1 MAVQNSERPRVLA
14 VMAAG
19 PGVVPGVTPGLSP
32 LDLALLR
39 GEAAF
44 ETMRV
49 YRGRPFRLGAH
60 LVRLA
65 HSAASLEVTL
75 PDGLEELAQRALDA
89 ARAEDA
95 VLRIICTR
103 GSETDLVATAF
114 AIVTEVPPEYEE
126 QRRGGIRVALLTMAV
141 DPLIRTASP
150 WLLPGVKTT
159 SYAVN
164 MAAQRAAQ
172 SAGADDAVFIG
183 LGGELLEAPT
193 SNLWWRV
200 GRTLCTPSLE
210 LGILAGVTRAALLEL
225 AAPNGYRVVEGVF
238 TKEDLGEA
246 EEAFL
251 SSSTREVMPVVA
263 VDGQLVGDGWPGAAA
278 AALQAGLRRMAEH
291 HL

>member
-1 MAVQNSERPRVLA
+1 MTVQDSERPRVLA
-14 VMAAG
+14 VVAAG
-19 PGVVPGVTPGLSP
+19 PGVVPGAVPALSP

-65 HSAASLEVTL
+65 HSAASLELAL
-75 PDGLEELAQRALDA
+75 PDGLEELADRALEA
-89 ARAEDA
+89 ARASDA

-103 GSETDLVATAF
+103 GTEADLASNTF
-114 AIVTEVPPEYEE
+114 AIVTGVPPEFDE
-126 QRRGGIRVALLTMAV
+126 QRRRGLRVALLSMAV

-150 WLLPGVKTT
+150 WLLPGVKTI

-164 MAAQRAAQ
+164 MAAQRAAR
-172 SAGADDAVFIG
+172 SVGADDAVFIG

-193 SNLWWRV
+193 SNVWWRA

-210 LGILAGVTRAALLEL
+210 LGILAGVTRAAMLEL
-225 AAPNGYRVVEGVF
+225 ATPSGYRVLEGVF

-251 SSSTREVMPVVA
+251 TSSTREVMPVVT
-263 VDGQLVGDGWPGAAA
+263 VDGRPVGDGTPGPAAA
-278 AALQAGLRRMAEH
+278 TLQAALRRLAERFP
-291 HL
+291 

>member
-1 MAVQNSERPRVLA
+1 MAVQDSERPRVLA
-14 VMAAG
+14 LVAAG
-19 PGVVPGVTPGLSP
+19 PGVVPGATPGLSP

-49 YRGRPFRLGAH
+49 YRGRPFRLGTH

-65 HSAASLEVTL
+65 HSAASLELNL
-75 PDGLEELAQRALDA
+75 PDGLEELAARALDA
-89 ARAEDA
+89 AGAQDA
-95 VLRIICTR
+95 VLRLICTR
-103 GSETDLVATAF
+103 GTETDLAPTAL
-114 AIVTEVPPEYEE
+114 AIVTEVPAEYEE
-126 QRRGGIRVALLTMAV
+126 QRRHGLRIALLTMAV

-164 MAAQRAAQ
+164 MAAQRAAR
-172 SAGADDAVFIG
+172 SLGADDAVFIG

-193 SNLWWRV
+193 SNLWWRA
-200 GRTLCTPSLE
+200 GRTLYTPSLE

-225 AAPNGYRVVEGVF
+225 ADPNGYRVVEGVF
-238 TKEDLGEA
+238 TKEDLDDA

-251 SSSTREVMPVVA
+251 TSSTREVMPVVA
-263 VDGQLVGDGWPGAAA
+263 VDGEPVGDGAPGPAAA
-278 AALQAGLRRMAEH
+278 TLQAALRRLAERQP
-291 HL
+291 

>member
-1 MAVQNSERPRVLA
+1 MAVRDSERPRVLA
-14 VMAAG
+14 VVAAG
-19 PGVVPGVTPGLSP
+19 PGVVPGAVPALSP

-49 YRGRPFRLGAH
+49 YGGRPFRLGAH

-65 HSAASLEVTL
+65 HSAASLELAL
-75 PDGLEELAQRALDA
+75 PDGLEELADRALGA
-89 ARAEDA
+89 ARAGDA

-103 GSETDLVATAF
+103 GTEADLAPNTF
-114 AIVTEVPPEYEE
+114 AIVTEVPSELDE
-126 QRRGGIRVALLTMAV
+126 QRRLGLRVALLTMAV

-150 WLLPGVKTT
+150 WLLPGVKTI

-164 MAAQRAAQ
+164 MAAQRAAR
-172 SAGADDAVFIG
+172 SVGADDAVFIG

-193 SNLWWRV
+193 SNLWWRI
-200 GRTLCTPSLE
+200 GRTLYTPSLE

-225 AAPNGYRVVEGVF
+225 ACPTGYRVVEGVF
-238 TKEDLGEA
+238 TKEDLGGA

-251 SSSTREVMPVVA
+251 TSSTREVMPVVT
-263 VDGQLVGDGWPGAAA
+263 VDGRPVGDGSPGVAA
-278 AALQAGLRRMAEH
+278 AALQTALRRLAGPRP
-291 HL
+291 

>member
-1 MAVQNSERPRVLA
+1 MTVQDSERPRVLA
-14 VMAAG
+14 VVAAG
-19 PGVVPGVTPGLSP
+19 PGVVPGAVPGLSP
-32 LDLALLR
+32 LDLGLLR

-65 HSAASLEVTL
+65 HSAASLELTL
-75 PDGLEELAQRALDA
+75 PAGLEELARRALDE
-89 ARAEDA
+89 ARAGDA

-103 GSETDLVATAF
+103 GTETDLVPTTF
-114 AIVTEVPPEYEE
+114 AIVTEVPGEYEE
-126 QRRGGIRVALLTMAV
+126 QRRRGLRVALLTMAV

-150 WLLPGVKTT
+150 WLLPGVKSI

-164 MAAQRAAQ
+164 MAAQRAAR
-172 SAGADDAVFIG
+172 SAGADEAVFTG

-193 SNLWWRV
+193 SNLWWRA
-200 GRTLCTPSLE
+200 GRTLYTPSLE
-210 LGILAGVTRAALLEL
+210 LGILAGVTRAAVLQL

-238 TKEDLGEA
+238 TREDLGEA

-251 SSSTREVMPVVA
+251 SSSTREIMPVVT
-263 VDGQLVGDGWPGAAA
+263 VDGHPVGDGRPGSAS
-278 AALQAGLRRMAEH
+278 AALQAGLRRLAEQP
-291 HL
+291 